1 MAKSKSI
8 VRRTT
13 TAVQS
18 DVKSLRLPADLA
30 QQIDR
35 WAKAMGEDSHSEA
48 IRPLLGIGLSA
59 ADRSAPM
66 PAPVPQSDLRGV
78 AKPKTG
84 TDHLADERPDGL
96 EYPDRREDEKS
107 WLRVPTP
114 SAHRSELWKGARR
127 PHRVTYDWYP
137 IESAPFDEDITVQ
150 VTDGR
155 GAPYAI
161 RWPCR
166 LTATGWFN
174 SRKGTPLEV
183 TPVSWRPYDD
193 RPPRPPRPE

>member
-1 MAKSKSI
+1 MAKSKFI
-8 VRRTT
+8 VRKKTT
-13 TAVQS
+13 TALQRE
-18 DVKSLRLPADLA
+18 VKSLRLPADLA

-66 PAPVPQSDLRGV
+66 PIAPVPQSDFRG
-78 AKPKTG
+78 ATKPKTG
-84 TDHLADERPDGL
+84 TDPLADERPDGL
-96 EYPDRREDEKS
+96 DYPDRREDEKL

-114 SAHRSELWKGARR
+114 GAHRSR
-127 PHRVTYDWYP
+127 PPRVTYDWYS
-137 IESAPFDEDITVQ
+137 IESAPFGEDIAVQ

-161 RWPCR
+161 QWPCQR
-166 LTATGWFN
+166 TGTAG
-174 SRKGTPLEV
+174 SIRGRE
-183 TPVSWRPYDD
+183 R
-193 RPPRPPRPE
+193 R

>member
-8 VRRTT
+8 VRKSTT
-13 TAVQS
+13 TAVQR

-48 IRPLLGIGLSA
+48 MRSLLGIGLSA
-59 ADRSAPM
+59 TDRSAPM
-66 PAPVPQSDLRGV
+66 PIAPVPQSDLRDV
-78 AKPKTG
+78 PRPKTG
-84 TDHLADERPDGL
+84 TDHPADKRPDGL
-96 EYPDRREDEKS
+96 NYPDRQGGEKL

-114 SAHRSELWKGARR
+114 GAHRSR
-127 PHRVTYDWYP
+127 PPRVTYDWHP
-137 IESAPFDEDITVQ
+137 IESAPFGEDIALQ

-161 RWPCR
+161 KWPCQR
-166 LTATGWFN
+166 TATGWFN

-183 TPVSWRPYDD
+183 TPVAWRPYNSQ
-193 RPPRPPRPE
+193 PRPR

>member
-8 VRRTT
+8 VRKKTT

-18 DVKSLRLPADLA
+18 DVKSLRVPADLA

-35 WAKAMGEDSHSEA
+35 WAKAMGEDSHSEGM
-48 IRPLLGIGLSA
+48 RRLLETGLSA

-66 PAPVPQSDLRGV
+66 PIAPVPQGNLRGV
-78 AKPKTG
+78 AKPKSG
-84 TDHLADERPDGL
+84 IDRFADEQPDGL
-96 EYPDRREDEKS
+96 DRPDRRETEK
-107 WLRVPTP
+107 LRVPTP
-114 SAHRSELWKGARR
+114 STHRSELWKGAMRA
-127 PHRVTYDWYP
+127 PRVTYDWKS
-137 IESAPFDEDITVQ
+137 IENAPFDEDVAVQ

-161 RWPCR
+161 RWPCQR
-166 LTATGWFN
+166 TASGWIN

-183 TPVSWRPYDD
+183 TPVRWRPYHD
-193 RPPRPPRPE
+193 RPSRPPRPE